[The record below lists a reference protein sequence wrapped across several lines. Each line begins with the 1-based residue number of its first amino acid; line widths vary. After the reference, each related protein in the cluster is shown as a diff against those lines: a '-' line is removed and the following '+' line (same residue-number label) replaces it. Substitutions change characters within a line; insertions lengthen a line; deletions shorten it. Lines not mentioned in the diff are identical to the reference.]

1 MLEREVATLLI
12 CACCGAPM
20 TLEEA
25 QEAPPDVRTD
35 LYYHRDFQAC
45 VRVAMGKLA
54 EAKPVMKAFLGAT
67 DAT

>member
-1 MLEREVATLLI
+1 
-12 CACCGAPM
+12 M

-45 VRVAMGKLA
+45 VRVAMANLA
-54 EAKPVMKAFLGAT
+54 DARPAMRAFLGANSN
-67 DAT
+67 D